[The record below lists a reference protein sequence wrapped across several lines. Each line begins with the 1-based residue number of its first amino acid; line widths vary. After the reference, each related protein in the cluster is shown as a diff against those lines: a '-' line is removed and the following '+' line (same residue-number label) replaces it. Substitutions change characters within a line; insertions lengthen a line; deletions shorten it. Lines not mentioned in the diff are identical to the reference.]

1 VEVPLLVQFS
11 IALFTGMVAA
21 TLVPTVRKSIPR
33 PIEIVLWA
41 ALVMACVIGF
51 VNITNPHARELT
63 SSAFWG
69 VDQVINTLAALL
81 GAGALSWIADHRFTI
96 ATDLALVCAIDIL
109 ALVMVRSHRQARA
122 MQPQVRLGEWMVL
135 PRLSATALQPVA
147 APSAIDDLNRKWA
160 AGFAVAGTS
169 LLAGLV
175 NFSLWARDVLL
186 PRQAGRLAQAAS
198 AGRVGSRA
206 RLESLRDTASQLQF
220 AARSWYTAAG
230 VPAVNALAA
239 NAAALDASRV
249 ADIRALL
256 SARSIGSVP
265 AEAEEEDEGASGHTD
280 RLAS

>member
-1 VEVPLLVQFS
+1 VEVPLLLQFS

-41 ALVMACVIGF
+41 ALVMTCVIGLI
-51 VNITNPHARELT
+51 NITNPHARELT

-96 ATDLALVCAIDIL
+96 ATDLALVFAIDIL

-135 PRLSATALQPVA
+135 PRLSATTLQPVA
-147 APSAIDDLNRKWA
+147 APSAIDELNRKWGA
-160 AGFAVAGTS
+160 AFAVAGAS
-169 LLAGLV
+169 LFAGLV

-186 PRQAGRLAQAAS
+186 PRQAERLAHAAS

-239 NAAALDASRV
+239 NAAVLDASRV
-249 ADIRALL
+249 ADIRVLL
-256 SARSIGSVP
+256 SARSLGSVP
-265 AEAEEEDEGASGHTD
+265 AEAEEEEEDAAGQTD